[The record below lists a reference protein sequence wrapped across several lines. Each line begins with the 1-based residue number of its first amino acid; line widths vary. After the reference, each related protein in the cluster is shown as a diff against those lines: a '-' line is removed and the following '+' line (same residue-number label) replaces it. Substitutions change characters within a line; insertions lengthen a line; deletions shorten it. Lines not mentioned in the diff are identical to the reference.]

1 MIADFEGKILI
12 FSAPSGA
19 GKTTVVH
26 HLLETFDFLS
36 FSVSATSRDKRGK
49 EIHGEDYYFFSPEEF
64 KSKINNNEFI
74 EWEEVYPNKF
84 YGTLK
89 SEVERI
95 WQQKKH
101 IVFDVDVEG
110 GINLKKQYGEK
121 ALSVFIMPPD
131 ISHLER
137 RLRARLT
144 ESEESLKI
152 RLDKAAL
159 ELSKAPNFDIVLLND
174 KLKDTFEKAEKIV
187 VDFIEN

>member
-1 MIADFEGKILI
+1 MSVNFEGKILI

-110 GINLKKQYGEK
+110 GINLKKQFGEK

-174 KLKDTFEKAEKIV
+174 KLKDTFGKAEKIV